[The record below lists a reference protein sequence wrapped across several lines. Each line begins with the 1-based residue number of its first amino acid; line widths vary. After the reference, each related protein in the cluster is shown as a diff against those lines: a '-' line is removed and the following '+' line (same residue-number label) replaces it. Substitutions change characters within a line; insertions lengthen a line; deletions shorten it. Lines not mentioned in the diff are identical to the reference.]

1 MQENNIIEK
10 ASQLG
15 LNTGDGSTS
24 IDNLRTIA
32 SQVGLHD
39 FNSEGDIGKLE
50 SALDSKL
57 SENQNGGG
65 ANNNGA
71 TSIASDM
78 PVRNQKLGQKQYDQ
92 AKKDGVYDPNHYK
105 ARQQELDKKA
115 EDLNQER
122 QKNWKMKKG
131 ETGPAKEDGSNT
143 KQKSKMDRVMD
154 NLNYAKAKKD
164 AFTNKVNGTLADAY
178 DKTHPIEHA
187 KNEVK
192 KKVNDQVDKVKDKVK
207 KPINEAKKKVADKA
221 KLATKA
227 AGKKIAAFIASNPW
241 VLLVLAVIIMVI
253 IIILLL
259 ASANKGYGH
268 FSEECNYNMATINL
282 TTCNTEEVNKVS
294 LKDYVIGV
302 TNELTKGQDFSD
314 NALEAIMIIV
324 KTNALAYGNYDNSS
338 KVLDLDTCNYYYEK
352 SNNEKLNELYLEIE
366 NYLYLPSRYDDVITS
381 LSSNVSLA
389 LDSNVL
395 NQISKI
401 SGESLASIFD
411 SIYNISSPD
420 ASSKKNIFIGDSRVH
435 GMKNAGLISD
445 LNSVYADGQGYDWF
459 VNSAINEAND
469 LMTDSGKYNIFI
481 WLGINDFSSSYV
493 DKYAELAKGEWSK
506 HTIYVMSVGPVDESK
521 TSITNEQIKEYNNG
535 LANMIASKGI
545 SNLKYYNI
553 VYDITNYDSSGLHY
567 GNSDYRKIYE
577 KMFGKS
583 GSSGGGY
590 SLYNLA
596 SYCEFV
602 ETKEIDYSSSFCS
615 TSTDGAN
622 LITFVTNLEG
632 HTDYCDGGNGYKG
645 ENIGDGT
652 VSVGPGVT
660 NHLLATS
667 SVAGYITS
675 NGWGNY
681 FTKSGNGYRV
691 NVGDCV
697 PVSVVDKIKVYAL
710 EAIFA
715 SPLDTAAA
723 QNGISLTQYQRDAL
737 TSFNYNVG
745 AGYTE
750 SLVSAYVT
758 GGYEG
763 LWNYMKQFYKTAGF
777 EDGLKKRRK
786 AEFSLF
792 VTGDYTDSGKFYGR
806 GTSNYDYYDS
816 EDIMSKK
823 AECTFEGGGNL
834 AAGFAV
840 PLSFDS
846 GFVCTSPFGYR
857 IHPIDKVSRLH
868 SGLDMG
874 VAQGTPVYASKD
886 GVVEKVL
893 NDVTGSSPSSGNMV
907 SLIHDDGMKTHYY
920 HMKYH
925 SVVVKVGDQVKQG
938 QKIGE
943 VGSTGASTGA
953 HLHFTIYDFSGQLV
967 DPYNYIDLSPLG
979 DKAANCHR

>member
-1 MQENNIIEK
+1 MQGNNIIGK

-39 FNSEGDIGKLE
+39 FNSEEDIGRLE
-50 SALDSKL
+50 STLDSIL
-57 SENQNGGG
+57 SENQSNGYD
-65 ANNNGA
+65 AVESLDLDND
-71 TSIASDM
+71 SV
-78 PVRNQKLGQKQYDQ
+78 VRNQKFGQKEYDE
-92 AKKDGVYDPNHYK
+92 AKKDGVYDSNHYK
-105 ARQQELDKKA
+105 AKQQELDKKA
-115 EDLNQER
+115 DDLKQER
-122 QKNWKMKKG
+122 EKNWKAKNSGKEG
-131 ETGPAKEDGSNT
+131 ESGT
-143 KQKSKMDRVMD
+143 QRKSKMDRVMD
-154 NLNYAKAKKD
+154 DLNYAKAKKD
-164 AFTNKVNGTLADAY
+164 AISNKIDGAKASAY
-178 DKTHPIEHA
+178 NALHPVEHA
-187 KNEVK
+187 KDVAKNKVKNAANQVK
-192 KKVNDQVDKVKDKVK
+192 KKAANK
-207 KPINEAKKKVADKA
+207 AKVAAKA
-221 KLATKA
+221 V
-227 AGKKIAAFIASNPW
+227 GKKIMAFIATNPW
-241 VLLVLAVIIMVI
+241 VLLVLAVFLVI
-253 IIILLL
+253 IVIILIF
-259 ASANKGYGH
+259 ASGSKTYGH
-268 FSEECNYNMATINL
+268 FNEECNYNLATVNL
-282 TTCNTEEVNKVS
+282 TTCNTEDVS
-294 LKDYVIGV
+294 KIDLKDYVLGV
-302 TNELTKGQDFSD
+302 TNEFIKGQDLSD
-314 NALEAIMIIV
+314 NVIQAIMIIV
-324 KTNALAYGNYDNSS
+324 KTNALANGNYENGS
-338 KVLDLDTCNYYYEK
+338 KVLDLDTCTYYYEK
-352 SNNEKLNELYLEIE
+352 SNNEKLNELYTEIE
-366 NYLYLPSRYDDVITS
+366 NYLYLPSRYDDIITS
-381 LSSNVSLA
+381 LSSDESLA
-389 LDSNVL
+389 LDQNVL
-395 NQISKI
+395 NQISKL
-401 SGESLASIFD
+401 SGESLASVLD
-411 SIYNISSPD
+411 NIYNISSPD
-420 ASSKKNIFIGDSRVH
+420 AISTNNIFIGDSRIH
-435 GMKNAGLISD
+435 GMRNAGLISD
-445 LNSVYADGQGYDWF
+445 SNSVYADGQGYDWF
-459 VNSAINEAND
+459 VSSAIDEANS
-469 LMTDSGKYNIFI
+469 LMKDNGKYNIFI

-493 DKYAELAKGEWSK
+493 DKYAELAEGEWRNK
-506 HTIYVMSVGPVDESK
+506 TIYVMSVGPVDESK
-521 TSITNEQIKEYNNG
+521 TSITNTQIKEYNNG

-545 SNLKYYNI
+545 NNLKYYNI
-553 VYDITNYDSSGLHY
+553 AYDISEYDASGLHY
-567 GNSDYRKIYE
+567 SNSDYRKIYE

-583 GSSGGGY
+583 GNSGKSY

-602 ETKEIDYSSSFCS
+602 ETKEIDYSSSYCS
-615 TSTDGAN
+615 TSTSDAN
-622 LITFVTNLEG
+622 LLTFVTTLEG
-632 HTDYCDGGNGYKG
+632 HTGYCDNGNGYKG

-660 NHLLATS
+660 NYLLATN
-667 SVAGYITS
+667 SVAGYINS
-675 NGWGNY
+675 NNWGNY

-710 EAIFA
+710 ESIFA
-715 SPLDTAAA
+715 SPIDAAAA

-750 SLVSAYVT
+750 SLINAYAT

-763 LWNYMKQFYKTAGF
+763 LWNYMKEFYKTSGF
-777 EDGLKKRRK
+777 EEGLKKRRK
-786 AEFSLF
+786 AEFALF
-792 VTGDYTDSGKFYGR
+792 VTGDYTDEGKFYGR
-806 GTSNYDYYDS
+806 SITNYDDYDS
-816 EDIMSKK
+816 ENIMSKK

-834 AAGFAV
+834 AEGFAV

-857 IHPIDKVSRLH
+857 IHPIDKVSKLH

-907 SLIHDDGMKTHYY
+907 SIKHDDGMKTHYY

-953 HLHFTIYDFSGQLV
+953 HLHFTIYDYSGQLV

>member
-10 ASQLG
+10 ANQLG
-15 LNTGDGSTS
+15 LNAGDGSTS

-122 QKNWKMKKG
+122 QKNWKMKKR

-143 KQKSKMDRVMD
+143 KRKSKMDRVMD

-577 KMFGKS
+577 KLFGKS

-602 ETKEIDYSSSFCS
+602 ETKEIDYSSSYCS

-750 SLVSAYVT
+750 SLVKAFAT
-758 GGYEG
+758 GSYEG
-763 LWNYMKQFYKTAGF
+763 LWNYMKEFYKTSRF
-777 EDGLKKRRK
+777 EEGLKKRRK
-786 AEFSLF
+786 AEFALF
-792 VTGDYTDSGKFYGR
+792 VTGDYTDEDKFYDR
-806 GTSNYDYYDS
+806 TITNYADYDS
-816 EDIMSKK
+816 EGVMAKLLQCS
-823 AECTFEGGGNL
+823 ASSSGYMFPLEVVPNL
-834 AAGFAV
+834 
-840 PLSFDS
+840 
-846 GFVCTSPFGYR
+846 VCTSPFGSR
-857 IHPIDKVSRLH
+857 ILRGSPNNH
-868 SGLDMG
+868 SGLDVGG
-874 VAQGTPVYASKD
+874 VPDGTPIYAGKA
-886 GVVEKVL
+886 GVVVATASDVL
-893 NDVTGSSPSSGNMV
+893 VNGTGSGCGNMV
-907 SLIHDDGMKTHYY
+907 KIKHEDGY
-920 HMKYH
+920 HTVYCHMYPN
-925 SVVVKVGDQVKQG
+925 SVSVNVGDEVSQG

-943 VGSTGASTGA
+943 VGNTGNSTGT
-953 HLHFTIYDFSGQLV
+953 HLHIGVIDPSGS
-967 DPYNYIDLSPLG
+967 YIDPTTVFDLSILG
-979 DKAANCHR
+979 DKESNCHR